1 MTSLS
6 DWLKSAFIKDAV
18 CWSVAE
24 GDAHVMGLKTKRFLA
39 STAVISMAMN
49 LVATDCAAQQYAWRT
64 LAGESPGGAD
74 GIGTQAQ
81 FYYPWGI
88 TSDSGG
94 NVYLADASN
103 HTVRKVLTDGTVT
116 TIAGKAG
123 VLGAENGI
131 GDNARFN
138 SPAGVAVD
146 SSGNIFVSDFAN
158 NSIRKITPTG
168 EVSTLAGSLGP
179 AGGSTDGIGSLARF
193 RQPRG
198 IAIDANGI
206 IYVADGANHTIR
218 KIHPNG
224 TVSTLAGLAQTSGS
238 SDGLGNQARFNIP
251 SSICVSSSGDLFVTE
266 NNNHTIRKVT
276 SDGNVTTV
284 AGLAGQAGNINAN
297 GTSARFNIPSGIC
310 ITASGDLYVTDYNNQ
325 LIRKISTAGDV
336 TTFAGSASSWVDG
349 PIGTARFAGPNGIA
363 VTSSGEFFISD
374 RFNFAI
380 RKIGPDGTVSTL
392 AGHPTWGDADG
403 LGKNARFNF
412 QAWGGAAIGPSG
424 QLYIP
429 DTFNFVIRQ
438 IDSQRQVTTI
448 AGLKGVAAI
457 LDGPAMTARFYAMH
471 GIACDALGNVY
482 VSQANSH
489 QIRKLSVDNQV
500 TTVAGAL
507 NTFGTADGTGSAA
520 RFRSPIGLATD
531 ALNRLLIADRDN
543 HAIRRMTPAG
553 VVTTIAGTIGTS
565 GTANGPAL
573 SASFNG
579 PQSVAVDSNGL
590 IYVADTNNHCI
601 RRMTADGNVE
611 TFAGLAG
618 TSGYVDGSATV
629 ARFISPAGVAT
640 DTSGNVY
647 VSEGNARIRKITP
660 SGQTTTIGGSIAGG
674 GYLEGIGTAALLL
687 GPTRIAVDNQGLV
700 YVPDSSNTR
709 ILVGGVMPVQR
720 IESALGAEISGS
732 SSSLT
737 YDSQMIG
744 AANQTRQI
752 VLRNNGTAD
761 LNVVL
766 TKSGTD
772 ANSFTV
778 SSPGNFAVPAGAST
792 TLTITFVTAGTSGMR
807 DANLLIASN
816 DLFQNSLNVALNA
829 TAYSNTLD
837 ADSDGMTDWA
847 EYKLVALGFD
857 WQVANTAQVAAL
869 FANASAAGLYT
880 VDQVQDLN
888 VGIPL
893 IQRNA
898 ATSDFTLTLGV
909 EKSPNITSW
918 LPFPMTAPQTLI
930 NGQGK
935 LEFRFTVPDNASFF
949 RIRAE

>member
-1 MTSLS
+1 
-6 DWLKSAFIKDAV
+6 
-18 CWSVAE
+18 
-24 GDAHVMGLKTKRFLA
+24 
-39 STAVISMAMN
+39 
-49 LVATDCAAQQYAWRT
+49 
-64 LAGESPGGAD
+64 
-74 GIGTQAQ
+74 
-81 FYYPWGI
+81 
-88 TSDSGG
+88 
-94 NVYLADASN
+94 
-103 HTVRKVLTDGTVT
+103 
-116 TIAGKAG
+116 
-123 VLGAENGI
+123 
-131 GDNARFN
+131 
-138 SPAGVAVD
+138 
-146 SSGNIFVSDFAN
+146 
-158 NSIRKITPTG
+158 
-168 EVSTLAGSLGP
+168 
-179 AGGSTDGIGSLARF
+179 
-193 RQPRG
+193 
-198 IAIDANGI
+198 
-206 IYVADGANHTIR
+206 
-218 KIHPNG
+218 
-224 TVSTLAGLAQTSGS
+224 
-238 SDGLGNQARFNIP
+238 
-251 SSICVSSSGDLFVTE
+251 
-266 NNNHTIRKVT
+266 
-276 SDGNVTTV
+276 
-284 AGLAGQAGNINAN
+284 
-297 GTSARFNIPSGIC
+297 
-310 ITASGDLYVTDYNNQ
+310 
-325 LIRKISTAGDV
+325 
-336 TTFAGSASSWVDG
+336 
-349 PIGTARFAGPNGIA
+349 
-363 VTSSGEFFISD
+363 
-374 RFNFAI
+374 
-380 RKIGPDGTVSTL
+380 
-392 AGHPTWGDADG
+392 
-403 LGKNARFNF
+403 
-412 QAWGGAAIGPSG
+412 
-424 QLYIP
+424 
-429 DTFNFVIRQ
+429 
-438 IDSQRQVTTI
+438 
-448 AGLKGVAAI
+448 
-457 LDGPAMTARFYAMH
+457 
-471 GIACDALGNVY
+471 
-482 VSQANSH
+482 
-489 QIRKLSVDNQV
+489 
-500 TTVAGAL
+500 
-507 NTFGTADGTGSAA
+507 
-520 RFRSPIGLATD
+520 
-531 ALNRLLIADRDN
+531 
-543 HAIRRMTPAG
+543 
-553 VVTTIAGTIGTS
+553 
-565 GTANGPAL
+565 
-573 SASFNG
+573 
-579 PQSVAVDSNGL
+579 
-590 IYVADTNNHCI
+590 
-601 RRMTADGNVE
+601 MTADGNVE

>member
-1 MTSLS
+1 
-6 DWLKSAFIKDAV
+6 
-18 CWSVAE
+18 
-24 GDAHVMGLKTKRFLA
+24 
-39 STAVISMAMN
+39 
-49 LVATDCAAQQYAWRT
+49 
-64 LAGESPGGAD
+64 
-74 GIGTQAQ
+74 
-81 FYYPWGI
+81 
-88 TSDSGG
+88 
-94 NVYLADASN
+94 
-103 HTVRKVLTDGTVT
+103 
-116 TIAGKAG
+116 
-123 VLGAENGI
+123 
-131 GDNARFN
+131 
-138 SPAGVAVD
+138 
-146 SSGNIFVSDFAN
+146 
-158 NSIRKITPTG
+158 
-168 EVSTLAGSLGP
+168 
-179 AGGSTDGIGSLARF
+179 
-193 RQPRG
+193 
-198 IAIDANGI
+198 
-206 IYVADGANHTIR
+206 
-218 KIHPNG
+218 
-224 TVSTLAGLAQTSGS
+224 
-238 SDGLGNQARFNIP
+238 
-251 SSICVSSSGDLFVTE
+251 
-266 NNNHTIRKVT
+266 
-276 SDGNVTTV
+276 
-284 AGLAGQAGNINAN
+284 
-297 GTSARFNIPSGIC
+297 
-310 ITASGDLYVTDYNNQ
+310 
-325 LIRKISTAGDV
+325 
-336 TTFAGSASSWVDG
+336 
-349 PIGTARFAGPNGIA
+349 
-363 VTSSGEFFISD
+363 
-374 RFNFAI
+374 
-380 RKIGPDGTVSTL
+380 
-392 AGHPTWGDADG
+392 
-403 LGKNARFNF
+403 
-412 QAWGGAAIGPSG
+412 
-424 QLYIP
+424 
-429 DTFNFVIRQ
+429 
-438 IDSQRQVTTI
+438 
-448 AGLKGVAAI
+448 
-457 LDGPAMTARFYAMH
+457 
-471 GIACDALGNVY
+471 
-482 VSQANSH
+482 
-489 QIRKLSVDNQV
+489 
-500 TTVAGAL
+500 
-507 NTFGTADGTGSAA
+507 
-520 RFRSPIGLATD
+520 
-531 ALNRLLIADRDN
+531 
-543 HAIRRMTPAG
+543 MTPAG